1 MVTAREGNGYTIA
14 PQCYVIWILPIFLN
28 NIFFLYISVFVIRHF
43 LALLIAG
50 IVTVLTKALK
60 GKESAR
66 FRSNV
71 QIFQSCYPLLLLY
84 PNRLSA
90 PSVKSVS
97 WVQSSELYNILFLL
111 IGCGRQLSKIVWW
124 FIPRQTNQAH
134 GAVIAFI
141 YMFAWCVFCVDH

>member
-1 MVTAREGNGYTIA
+1 ML
-14 PQCYVIWILPIFLN
+14 CYLNFAYFLN

-43 LALLIAG
+43 LALFIAG

-71 QIFQSCYPLLLLY
+71 QIFQSCYSLLLRY

-97 WVQSSELYNILFLL
+97 
-111 IGCGRQLSKIVWW
+111 
-124 FIPRQTNQAH
+124 
-134 GAVIAFI
+134 
-141 YMFAWCVFCVDH
+141 